1 MCPHGS
7 TFSLDITVLAGCFLF
22 FWAFK
27 PPRWI
32 FVIKGSRDVGCQK
45 AAANCEIIWKTIAL
59 LLGNNK
65 IGLRQAPQKF
75 EQKQMTN

>member
-7 TFSLDITVLAGCFLF
+7 TFSLDICTGGLLS

-27 PPRWI
+27 PPRGV
-32 FVIKGSRDVGCQK
+32 FVVKGSRDFGCQK
-45 AAANCEIIWKTIAL
+45 AAANCKIIWKTIAL

-75 EQKQMTN
+75 EQKQVTN